1 MKNRTHDDT
10 FVPWYKVGFFWFA
23 MAPLAGVMIVTLG
36 FLIPAALTDRDG
48 TVAED
53 VYRSYRGYDVRRD
66 HDELARDL
74 GLSASLT
81 RDGEVLMLNLNGMEA
96 DWPSQLRLELIFPT
110 REAND
115 REMILVH
122 VRDGRY
128 RSGPVL
134 EMTGRRYAYLKPVGA
149 ERPWRLR
156 GELMLP
162 FDGDAELKP
171 RVY

>member
-1 MKNRTHDDT
+1 MTNTKHDET

-48 TVAED
+48 SVADD

-66 HDELARDL
+66 HDELARDM
-74 GLSASLT
+74 GLSAIIQ
-81 RDGEVLMLNLNGMEA
+81 RDGEALVIDVKGLDNS
-96 DWPSQLRLELIFPT
+96 WPPQLRLELIFPT

-115 REMILVH
+115 REFVLVH
-122 VRDGRY
+122 VNNGRY
-128 RSGPVL
+128 RSGPIL
-134 EMTGRRYAYLKPVGA
+134 EMTGRRYAFLKPVTQDSL
-149 ERPWRLR
+149 WRLR
-156 GELMLP
+156 GEIMLP
-162 FDGDAELKP
+162 FDGEAELLP